1 MFDTIAKAAHWYV
14 IYCFQIGVCTLP
26 RIQRDGLD
34 LHIGGRLREIRV
46 RAGRNQQELGQQ
58 LGISFQQIQKYES
71 GTNRISASVLFRLAQ
86 IFDVPPSYFYEGI
99 SAAMTNIPPAV
110 QLERNDDRVQEFART
125 AEGTLLLDAYLRL
138 DDPAIRK
145 RVLAL
150 IRSMASTPVDETTTV
165 P

>member
-1 MFDTIAKAAHWYV
+1 
-14 IYCFQIGVCTLP
+14 
-26 RIQRDGLD
+26 
-34 LHIGGRLREIRV
+34 
-46 RAGRNQQELGQQ
+46 
-58 LGISFQQIQKYES
+58 
-71 GTNRISASVLFRLAQ
+71 
-86 IFDVPPSYFYEGI
+86 
-99 SAAMTNIPPAV
+99 MTNIPPAV